1 MSRVAITP
9 DALILLVEQGV
20 QQPAEHQLVAPGS
33 VRSQVLDVL
42 LARVNA
48 GQLNET
54 RALELH
60 ERLTAMKLRV
70 LNDRVSRRT
79 AWQIARAK
87 GLDSVRDAEYL
98 AVAKL
103 QADVLVTTDQRL
115 AELAAGIVPVAG
127 VELLLG

>member
-9 DALILLVEQGV
+9 DALILLAEQGV

-48 GQLNET
+48 GQLSET

-127 VELLLG
+127 VEFLLG